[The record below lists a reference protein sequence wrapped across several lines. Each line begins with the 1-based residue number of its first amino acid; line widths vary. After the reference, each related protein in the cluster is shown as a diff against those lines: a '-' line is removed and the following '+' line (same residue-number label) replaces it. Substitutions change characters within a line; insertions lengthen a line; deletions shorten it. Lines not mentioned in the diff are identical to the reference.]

1 MKIAVALLTVAS
13 FGTMFAADKPAD
25 KSDTHEAGKMKKHK
39 KAKKEKMDKMGKMDK
54 SATK

>member
-39 KAKKEKMDKMGKMDK
+39 KAKKEKMDKMDK